1 MKIGLDIGS
10 TTIKSIVLDDK
21 DQVIYKSYSRHYSH
35 IKEKAIEELQLLSH
49 KFNLKNAKLAIS
61 GSAGMGFAEKCNVPF
76 VQEVYATRLAATKF
90 SPNTDVIIELGGE
103 DAKILFLTDVMEV
116 RMNGSCA
123 GGTGAFIDQMATL
136 LNIPIEKMN
145 ELAQN
150 HDKIYTIASRCGV
163 FAKSDIQPLLNQGAQ
178 KKDIAKSIFLA
189 VVNQTIAGLAQGR
202 EICGNV
208 LYLGGPLTFMSE
220 LRKTFDEVLRVNG
233 TCPKNSLYFVALG
246 AALSTNDII
255 DVNGLIQK
263 IKLYSSS
270 KTFDCNKPLFCSK
283 EEYNDFLTRHEK
295 HTVEKGNISENDGDI
310 YLGIDAGSTTVKI
323 VLIGSNEQLLLST
336 YLSNNGNPVTIVKDF
351 LSQVYIKYPNVSIK
365 ASAVTGYGEDL
376 IKNAFNVDFG
386 VVETVAHLTGAK
398 KFMPD
403 VEFII
408 DIGGQDIKCF
418 KVRNGAIDNIFLNEA
433 CSSGCGSFLQT
444 FANALSYSVEDF
456 AKLALFAKSPV
467 DLGSRCTVF
476 MNSSVKQAQKDGA
489 SIEDIFAGLA
499 LSVVKN
505 AIYKVIRVNSTQ
517 ELGNNIVVQGG
528 TFLNDAVLRAF
539 EQELGVEAVRPDVAG
554 LMGAYGAAIYAKNQ
568 HIKKSKILS
577 LSGIKNMDH
586 KVSYS
591 TCGGCSNNCKLTVN
605 TFSSSS
611 IRYISGNKCEKPTKN
626 SPPDNNLNIYDYK
639 LKILKGYG
647 NHTGSR
653 EETVGLPLGL
663 NMYELLPFWHKFFSS
678 LGFSIM
684 VSPVSNGKT
693 YTSGQHTIPSDT
705 VCFPA
710 KLMHGHV
717 EYLLK
722 NGVKNIFYPCMSYNF
737 DEKLGDNHYNCP
749 VVAYYPEVISANVK
763 ETENINF
770 IKAYVG
776 LHRRREFSGKI
787 HKILNEYFINI
798 SRNEVVAAANK
809 AYKEYENYLEKI
821 RLKGQEIISIAEN
834 ENKKIIV
841 LAGRPYHVDPEI
853 NHGIDKLILSFDA
866 AIISEDALIKCGC
879 KERLNVLNQWTYH
892 SRLYNAA
899 KYIKN
904 KNHINLIQLV
914 SFGCGIDAITTD
926 EVRDILENEN
936 KIYTQLKIDEIT
948 NLGAI
953 KIRLRSLFAALDQKE

>member
-21 DQVIYKSYSRHYSH
+21 DQVIYKSYNRHYSH

-208 LYLGGPLTFMSE
+208 LYLGGPLTFMGE

-283 EEYNDFLTRHEK
+283 KEYNDFLTRHEK

-336 YLSNNGNPVTIVKDF
+336 YLSNNGNPVAIVKDF

-653 EETVGLPLGL
+653 KETVGLPLGL

-693 YTSGQHTIPSDT
+693 YASGQHTIPSDT

-787 HKILNEYFINI
+787 HKILNEYFSNI

-926 EVRDILENEN
+926 EVRNILENEN